1 MKTEDLSAKSVFIDV
16 LLPLALPK
24 PYTYKVSSE
33 QAESLAIGFRVAVP
47 LGKQKIYTALVI
59 KIHEVAP
66 QTYEPKTIAMILDE
80 VPTVTP
86 TQLELWDWMSNYYMC
101 SQGEIM
107 RACLPAALLL
117 ESKTMLSKCE
127 ATDEQLKALSDS
139 QYLVYEALQQQ
150 TLTLDDISK
159 IIDRKQVMPLVLG
172 MIEMNVAVIHQH

>member
-1 MKTEDLSAKSVFIDV
+1 M
-16 LLPLALPK
+16 
-24 PYTYKVSSE
+24 
-33 QAESLAIGFRVAVP
+33 SLIQLRVNRISYSQNQSGA
-47 LGKQKIYTALVI
+47 Y
-59 KIHEVAP
+59 
-66 QTYEPKTIAMILDE
+66 AMILDE

-86 TQLELWDWMSNYYMC
+86 AQLELWDWMSNYYMC

-150 TLTLDDISK
+150 TLALDDISK

-172 MIEMNVAVIHQH
+172 MLEMNVAVIHQHLEEKFKPKRVRYIRLADEYQSEEKLKDLFESLP